1 MRSLREWAESI
12 RKARTIA
19 DAREIPAVK
28 AAEAL
33 VIVGKTEAIRP
44 VVKRIHKAGVGIHNA
59 GSVWY
64 SIGAKT
70 FRDLTLTAADDE
82 DVTVE
87 KSCDIC
93 FYPYAIKIK
102 AWKIRSCNCAAAPC
116 PKCSAFQI
124 IDLDRLRKERYGA
137 C

>member
-1 MRSLREWAESI
+1 MPDKILAGLITMLSKHGTYCA
-12 RKARTIA
+12 IA
-19 DAREIPAVK
+19 FNVHDCSRLFFKEKIC
-28 AAEAL
+28 
-33 VIVGKTEAIRP
+33 IRP
-44 VVKRIHKAGVGIHNA
+44 VVKKIHKAGMGIHNA

-64 SIGAKT
+64 SVGAKT

-93 FYPYAIKIK
+93 SCLYAITIK